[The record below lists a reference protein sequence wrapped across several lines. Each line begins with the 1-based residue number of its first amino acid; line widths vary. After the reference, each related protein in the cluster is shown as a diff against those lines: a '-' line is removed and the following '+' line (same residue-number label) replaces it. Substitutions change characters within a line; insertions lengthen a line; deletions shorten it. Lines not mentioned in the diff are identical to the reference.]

1 MSVGVPLV
9 KAYQAPHFSNRR
21 AQKVTVVPDNIL
33 SRSFRGLNDDPML
46 DELFETVAWLVD
58 YTHKQELWD
67 ISHKLEGILDA
78 ILMQKD
84 RQDRGVYMFRSKR
97 NSALSNLDSET
108 FHALRKEIVNRTVKS
123 VL

>member
-1 MSVGVPLV
+1 M
-9 KAYQAPHFSNRR
+9 KAYSSPHFSDRR

-33 SRSFRGLNDDPML
+33 SRSFKGLEDDPML
-46 DELFETVAWLVD
+46 DGLFETVAYLVD
-58 YTHKQELWD
+58 FTYQQELWD

-84 RQDRGVYMFRSKR
+84 RQDRGVYLFRSKR
-97 NSALSNLDSET
+97 STAISNLDSDRFEE
-108 FHALRKEIVNRTVKS
+108 LRKEIVKRTVQS